1 MSKIFL
7 SLEVSI
13 FLFVETFLFFMLLIA
28 MYHTLT
34 ILLKYNRDATGSL
47 QYILEKK
54 SYLVG
59 VIVWVALV
67 VKIFLLLFFVYTLSE
82 LADIVPGAMCGAGVI
97 GSNIYG
103 EPLLLLKIAIVF
115 LACLWILLN
124 IEEQR
129 DIKRTFFR
137 VKLWFFGG
145 LFFLIVLEAIL
156 ETFFLSNI
164 STQNPVLCCSTIYKD
179 TELGVAVPFKISN
192 MVLVPLFYFSL
203 ALTVVSNYKKYK
215 VVNIF
220 LTLLF
225 SYISYYAIVYFFGTY
240 IYELPTH
247 KCPFCLFQSEYNYIG
262 YFIFGSLFVA
272 SFYSISSSLSIFA
285 TKSYGKAILWYL
297 LFFSIV
303 SYNFIFYIINNRAL
317 L

>member
-13 FLFVETFLFFMLLIA
+13 FLFVEIFVLFMLFIA
-28 MYHTLT
+28 MYHTLI
-34 ILLKYNRDATGSL
+34 ILLKYNRDATDSL

-156 ETFFLSNI
+156 ETLFLSNI
-164 STQNPVLCCSTIYKD
+164 STQNPVLCCSSIYKD
-179 TELGVAVPFKISN
+179 TEFGTSLPFELSN
-192 MVLVPLFYFSL
+192 VVLVVSFYSFL
-203 ALTVVSNYKKYK
+203 ALILVSNYKKYGA
-215 VVNIF
+215 VNIL

-225 SYISYYAIVYFFGTY
+225 AYVSYYAIVYFFGTY

-272 SFYSISSSLSIFA
+272 SFYSISSSLSIFTA
-285 TKSYGKAILWYL
+285 KSHTKAMLWYL
-297 LFFSIV
+297 LFACFV
-303 SYNFIFYIINNRAL
+303 SYSFLLYIFHNRVFL
-317 L
+317 